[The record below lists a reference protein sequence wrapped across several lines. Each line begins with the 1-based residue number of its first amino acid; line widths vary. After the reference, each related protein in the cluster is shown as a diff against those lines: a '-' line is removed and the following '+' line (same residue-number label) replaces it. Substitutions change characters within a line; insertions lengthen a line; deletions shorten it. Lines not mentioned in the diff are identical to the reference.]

1 MSERRRA
8 NHGRSAGELRF
19 DGRVAV
25 VTGAG
30 NGLGRAHALL
40 LASRGAAVVV
50 NDLGGDIHGTG
61 SSGAAQSVVDEIIA
75 AGGSA
80 AANTASV
87 ATVEGGESIVRTALD
102 EFGRIDILINNAGI
116 IRDRVFHKMEP
127 EMIDAVL
134 DVHLRGC
141 FNVTRPAWVRMRE
154 AGYGRIL
161 NTTSISGI
169 LGMYGQANY
178 GAAKMGVI
186 GLTRV
191 LCHEGARFGIKI
203 NALAPVAK
211 TRMTDEL
218 MAAEWMDKA
227 LDPSRVA
234 PVAAFLVH
242 EDCPVTGEVYSAGG
256 GRVNRFFT
264 GLTRGYFTPD
274 PTVED
279 VADNFDQIRD
289 EAGYTIQ
296 HDPSDEFAAL
306 QRLIEG
312 EADQ

>member
-1 MSERRRA
+1 M
-8 NHGRSAGELRF
+8 LRF

-30 NGLGRAHALL
+30 NGLGREHALL
-40 LASRGAAVVV
+40 LASRGASVVI
-50 NDLGGDIHGTG
+50 NDLGGDIHGDG
-61 SSGAAQSVVDEIIA
+61 SGGAAAAVVAEIEA

-80 AANTASV
+80 VASTASV
-87 ATVEGGESIVRTALD
+87 ATVEGGETIVQTALD
-102 EFGRIDILINNAGI
+102 AFGRIDILINNAGI

-127 EMIDAVL
+127 GHIDPVI
-134 DVHLRGC
+134 DVHLRGA
-141 FNVTRPAWVRMRE
+141 FNVTRPAWTRMRE

-191 LCHEGARFGIKI
+191 LCHEGERFGIKV
-203 NALAPVAK
+203 NALAPVAR

-218 MAAEWMDKA
+218 MSDEWMAEA

-242 EDCPVTGEVYSAGG
+242 EDCPVSGEIYSAGG
-256 GRVNRFFT
+256 GRVNRFFIGIT
-264 GLTRGYFTPD
+264 EGYFTPD

-279 VADNFDQIRD
+279 VSSNFDRIRD
-289 EAGYTIQ
+289 EAGYTIMN
-296 HDPSDEFAAL
+296 DPNDEFAAL
-306 QRLIEG
+306 KRLLEG
-312 EADQ
+312 VT

>member
-1 MSERRRA
+1 MRA
-8 NHGRSAGELRF
+8 ELRF

-50 NDLGGDIHGTG
+50 NDPGGDIHGGDIHGTG
-61 SSGAAQSVVDEIIA
+61 SGGAARSVVDEIVA
-75 AGGSA
+75 AGGRA
-80 AANTASV
+80 VANTASV
-87 ATVEGGESIVRTALD
+87 ASVEGGEEIVQTALD

-116 IRDRVFHKMEP
+116 VRDRVFHKMEP
-127 EMIDAVL
+127 EMIEAVL
-134 DVHLRGC
+134 DVHLRGT
-141 FNVTRPAWVRMRE
+141 FNVTRPAWARMRE
-154 AGYGRIL
+154 AGYGRVL

-169 LGMYGQANY
+169 LGHYGQANY

-191 LCHEGARFGIKI
+191 LCHEGAKYGLKI

-211 TRMTDEL
+211 TRLTGEL
-218 MAAEWMDKA
+218 MSQPWMDKA
-227 LDPSRVA
+227 LDPARVA

-242 EDCPVTGEVYSAGG
+242 EDCPVSGEIYSAGG
-256 GRVNRFFT
+256 GRVNRFFI
-264 GLTRGYFTPD
+264 GLTPGYFTPD

-279 VADNFDQIRD
+279 VAENFDRIRD
-289 EAGYTIQ
+289 EAGYSIQ

-312 EADQ
+312 AAE

>member
-1 MSERRRA
+1 MT
-8 NHGRSAGELRF
+8 GELRF

-40 LASRGAAVVV
+40 LASRGASVVV

-61 SSGAAQSVVDEIIA
+61 SSAAARAVVDEITA
-75 AGGSA
+75 TGGSA
-80 AANTASV
+80 VASTASV
-87 ATVEGGESIVRTALD
+87 ASVAGGEAIVQTALD
-102 EFGRIDILINNAGI
+102 TFGCIDILINNAGI
-116 IRDRVFHKMEP
+116 IRDRVFHRMEP
-127 EMIDAVL
+127 DMIDAVL
-134 DVHLRGC
+134 DVHLRGT
-141 FNVTRPAWVRMRE
+141 FNVTRPAWIRMRE
-154 AGYGRIL
+154 SGYGRIL

-191 LCHEGARFGIKI
+191 LCHEGAKFGIKI

-211 TRMTDEL
+211 TRMSDEL
-218 MAAEWMDKA
+218 MAADWMDKA

-242 EDCPVTGEVYSAGG
+242 EDCPVTGEIYSAGG
-256 GRVNRFFT
+256 GRVNRFFI
-264 GLTRGYFTPD
+264 GLTPGYFTPD

-279 VADNFDQIRD
+279 VAENFDRIRD
-289 EAGYTIQ
+289 EAGYSIQ
-296 HDPSDEFAAL
+296 HDPSDEFEAL
-306 QRLIEG
+306 RRLIEG
-312 EADQ
+312 EAE

>member
-1 MSERRRA
+1 VT
-8 NHGRSAGELRF
+8 GQLRF

-30 NGLGRAHALL
+30 NGLGKAHALL
-40 LASRGAAVVV
+40 LASRGASVVV

-61 SSGAAQSVVDEIIA
+61 ASGAASGAAQSVVDEIVA
-75 AGGSA
+75 EGGTAVAS
-80 AANTASV
+80 TASV
-87 ATVEGGESIVRTALD
+87 ASVEGGESIVQTALD
-102 EFGRIDILINNAGI
+102 AFGRIDILINNAGI

-127 EMIDAVL
+127 GMIDAVL
-134 DVHLRGC
+134 DVHLRGT
-141 FNVTRPAWVRMRE
+141 FNVTRPAWIRMRE

-191 LCHEGARFGIKI
+191 LCHEGERFGIKV

-218 MAAEWMDKA
+218 MSADWMQKA

-234 PVAAFLVH
+234 PVVAFLVH
-242 EDCPVTGEVYSAGG
+242 EDCPVTGEIYSAGG
-256 GRVNRFFT
+256 GRVNRFFI
-264 GLTRGYFTPD
+264 GLSPGYFTLD

-279 VADNFDQIRD
+279 VADNFDRIRD
-289 EAGYTIQ
+289 EAGYTVQ

-306 QRLIEG
+306 QRLLGQIEG
-312 EADQ
+312 ETDQ